1 MKSFDVQFSKTTKV
15 ITAVSLL
22 ILIAATGFFLYEIQ
36 NGSPISTSIK
46 MIIFIAPLSII
57 ITYLYM
63 PQKYEIQELNFVI
76 HRKIGNLQ
84 IPIKDITNIEK
95 IETYTQLGFVI
106 RLFGSGGLFGWLG
119 IFYSGKYGKFKLYAG
134 AASPLVMITYQNNQ
148 KIGISPIE
156 IDAFIDSLNSCVEL
170 KKMNVDL

>member
-1 MKSFDVQFSKTTKV
+1 MKSFNVHFSKTTKV

-36 NGSPISTSIK
+36 NGSPISTSIH
-46 MIIFIAPLSII
+46 MILLIAPLSIL

-63 PQKYEIQELNFVI
+63 PQQYEIQEHHLVI

-84 IPIKDITNIEK
+84 IPIQDITNIEM
-95 IETYTQLGFVI
+95 IEKYTQLGFVI

-134 AASPLVMITYQNNQ
+134 AASPLVMITYQDNQ
-148 KIGISPIE
+148 KVGISPIE
-156 IDAFIDSLNSCVEL
+156 MDAFIEALNVH
-170 KKMNVDL
+170 

>member
-36 NGSPISTSIK
+36 NDSPISTSIK

-63 PQKYEIQELNFVI
+63 PQQYEIQEHNFLI

-119 IFYSGKYGKFKLYAG
+119 IFYSGKYGIFKMYAG
-134 AASPLVMITYQNNQ
+134 AASPLVMITYGNGK
-148 KIGISPIE
+148 KIGISPE
-156 IDAFIDSLNSCVEL
+156 DLDGFMATLNESNKVY
-170 KKMNVDL
+170 

>member
-1 MKSFDVQFSKTTKV
+1 MKSFNVHFSKTTKV

-36 NGSPISTSIK
+36 NGSPISTSIH
-46 MIIFIAPLSII
+46 MILLIAPLSIL

-63 PQKYEIQELNFVI
+63 PQQYEIQEHHLVI

-84 IPIKDITNIEK
+84 IPIQDITNIEM
-95 IETYTQLGFVI
+95 IEKYTQLGFVI

-134 AASPLVMITYQNNQ
+134 AASPLVMITYQDNQ
-148 KIGISPIE
+148 KVGISPIE
-156 IDAFIDSLNSCVEL
+156 IDAFIEALNVH
-170 KKMNVDL
+170 